1 VDRAGELP
9 VEPFPLLDRGK
20 RHVDGAEPDRHRNEE
35 GGWCNAGLAWARF
48 DRKGGEVSREA
59 RKQGDF

>member
-9 VEPFPLLDRGK
+9 VEPFPFLDRGK
-20 RHVDGAEPDRHRNEE
+20 GHVDGAEPDRHGNQER
-35 GGWCNAGLAWARF
+35 GGRDASLAGAGF
-48 DRKGGEVSREA
+48 DRKGREVSGEA